1 MVISAMIQEDSK
13 LLWPAGFIK
22 SKKILMYSSGA
33 TFQQKKIQQMLAWS
47 CLNAG
52 WESSNSRWFQGS
64 SFWRQEE
71 KHWPNQ
77 DESIELATDN
87 PELKKETKSFA
98 AVIQQEDIIGYL
110 EERISNWSKFKRII
124 VLLLCCKRKQLQHIR
139 SKQGLKSVDSINCNN
154 RLFNLEKL
162 KKVEK
167 EVIKS
172 VQQRL
177 FKEEV
182 ISLHNENS
190 LKSSSNMLNLDPFLN
205 QDDILKVGGST
216 GKCDRSDEIQQKFFK
231 TTELIIRW
239 CHDKV
244 AHAGRGITGF
254 GS

>member
-1 MVISAMIQEDSK
+1 MVISAMIQEGSK

-22 SKKILMYSSGA
+22 SKKILMYSNGA
-33 TFQQKKIQQMLAWS
+33 TFQQKKFQQMLAWS

-77 DESIELATDN
+77 DESIELATDD

-154 RLFNLEKL
+154 RLFNLEEL

-172 VQQRL
+172 VQ
-177 FKEEV
+177 
-182 ISLHNENS
+182 
-190 LKSSSNMLNLDPFLN
+190 
-205 QDDILKVGGST
+205 
-216 GKCDRSDEIQQKFFK
+216 
-231 TTELIIRW
+231 
-239 CHDKV
+239 
-244 AHAGRGITGF
+244 
-254 GS
+254 